1 MKFKRVMLFVLTFGF
16 ALGLGSL
23 SALGMALQDGVYKVA
38 FDKPDSFGY
47 KAFLEMTVQGGRIES
62 AVFDYVSSQDGS
74 LKSEDPSYEKAM
86 KSKVG
91 VGPAEYTKELVKELL
106 ALQKPK
112 VDVVA
117 GATQS
122 SSDFELLARAVF
134 KKAYEGDTTESTIP
148 QPN

>member
-1 MKFKRVMLFVLTFGF
+1 MKMKRVMVFILTLGFV
-16 ALGLGSL
+16 LGLGSL
-23 SALGMALQDGVYKVA
+23 NALGMTLQDGVYKVA

-47 KAFLEMTVQGGRIES
+47 KAFLELTVQGGRIES

-74 LKSEDPSYEKAM
+74 LKSEDPAYEKAM

-106 ALQKPK
+106 ASQKPK

-117 GATQS
+117 GATES
-122 SSDFELLARAVF
+122 SSDFDLLARAAF
-134 KKAYEGDTTESTIP
+134 KKAYAGDTTESTIP